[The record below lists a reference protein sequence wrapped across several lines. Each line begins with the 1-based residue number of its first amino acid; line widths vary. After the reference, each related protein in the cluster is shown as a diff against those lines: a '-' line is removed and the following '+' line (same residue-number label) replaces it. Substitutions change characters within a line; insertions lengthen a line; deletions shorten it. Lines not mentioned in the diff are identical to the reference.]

1 MAGERDAGSSN
12 PTRTASGF
20 AGARPSAAADEFGVI
35 SERIVPSS
43 RSPSSRAPAS
53 SPSSPPVDSD
63 TPSDG
68 ANEEFLFHLY
78 RGSELLQDNRV
89 REAKEELERALGLQP
104 KDPQGQDLLAVV
116 YFRLGMYPRAI
127 TILERLKA
135 QSPHEPALMLS
146 LSLCYLKTAQPARAR
161 DELSALVAMNPGHAR
176 AWGYLG
182 LAYERLGDMERARD
196 AFDKGG
202 HTAMAKR
209 VGDRHLASQAPAAAA
224 PSAPS
229 QEFREVVSTAFED
242 LTSGAIDFK
251 RASSESSARATDE
264 GEWRSVEL
272 GAPKDTKKPDTRDG
286 PAGSSSIAIPRLGP
300 APSASPR
307 RPTLIV
313 APPPADE
320 GELPHLGSAPVPTF
334 EPNPPLPPPPSRSV
348 IPAILPPPSAPP
360 PPARRPSRAESVPPV
375 PAARLVDETAIQLP
389 DEGSVLMHPSGLALV
404 RLGASGFS
412 ARLEA
417 IRATPSGSLVRV
429 LERRSSGRTTGESFG
444 GVASPV
450 ARVDGEGVL
459 LLGPRPNRKLSSFL
473 LEEEIAFVREEVLL
487 GFASELEYENGR
499 VTTGEGEWVAVVQ
512 LKGRGAVLTEVL
524 GEVLSLKVTAQ
535 RGMIV
540 RKEALLGWLGRLVP
554 RALPPGEAPAGQRG
568 LVSFAGE
575 GTLIMA
581 GV

>member
-182 LAYERLGDMERARD
+182 LAYERLGDMERARAAWHAARTVID
-196 AFDKGG
+196 TQVDHLRGD
-202 HTAMAKR
+202 TAKAR
-209 VGDRHLASQAPAAAA
+209 FLATPGVVAVLAQVPVEAATLAPLLDLGAA
-224 PSAPS
+224 PSDAALADLAGFGEIGGLSQSVHGGNGNAKHTGDRLDVDEIVVVLGKCVFRHELLQGVGFLPS
-229 QEFREVVSTAFED
+229 Q
-242 LTSGAIDFK
+242 
-251 RASSESSARATDE
+251 
-264 GEWRSVEL
+264 
-272 GAPKDTKKPDTRDG
+272 G
-286 PAGSSSIAIPRLGP
+286 P
-300 APSASPR
+300 
-307 RPTLIV
+307 
-313 APPPADE
+313 
-320 GELPHLGSAPVPTF
+320 
-334 EPNPPLPPPPSRSV
+334 
-348 IPAILPPPSAPP
+348 
-360 PPARRPSRAESVPPV
+360 
-375 PAARLVDETAIQLP
+375 
-389 DEGSVLMHPSGLALV
+389 
-404 RLGASGFS
+404 
-412 ARLEA
+412 
-417 IRATPSGSLVRV
+417 
-429 LERRSSGRTTGESFG
+429 
-444 GVASPV
+444 
-450 ARVDGEGVL
+450 
-459 LLGPRPNRKLSSFL
+459 
-473 LEEEIAFVREEVLL
+473 
-487 GFASELEYENGR
+487 
-499 VTTGEGEWVAVVQ
+499 
-512 LKGRGAVLTEVL
+512 
-524 GEVLSLKVTAQ
+524 SLKF
-535 RGMIV
+535 I
-540 RKEALLGWLGRLVP
+540 
-554 RALPPGEAPAGQRG
+554 
-568 LVSFAGE
+568 
-575 GTLIMA
+575 
-581 GV
+581 